1 MSTKHFFHEADSL
14 VLDSLES
21 LTISNPTLRFDKTN
35 KGMHATFRR
44 KLQRT
49 LTDLRY
55 TAIFLSGHD
64 PSSTVALISG
74 GGAGHEPAHA
84 GYVGEGL
91 LTAAVSGSI
100 FASPNVSQI
109 VNTIA
114 RVGGKAGTIL
124 IIKNY
129 TGDIF
134 HFHLAAEKARA
145 KYGLKVEIIV
155 VGDDVSVGR
164 ERSGKVGRRGLA
176 GTVFVHKIRK
186 PGVSFE
192 ELVKTGKLVAS
203 NLVTVGASL
212 DHVHIPGRAISNGH
226 GHPKVEQIELGMG
239 IHNKTGCRVLS
250 PQPDL
255 PYLVDVMLD
264 QLLNMNDSDR
274 AYANLQDAENIVLLV
289 NNLGSVSALELG
301 GITKHV
307 AAALSAY
314 TCSIDL

>member
-1 MSTKHFFHEADSL
+1 
-14 VLDSLES
+14 
-21 LTISNPTLRFDKTN
+21 
-35 KGMHATFRR
+35 MHATFRR

-134 HFHLAAEKARA
+134 HFHLAAEKTRA

-176 GTVFVHKIRK
+176 GTVFVHKILGAMSRK

-212 DHVHIPGRAISNGH
+212 GHVHIPGRAISNGH

-239 IHNKTGCRVLS
+239 IHNETGCRVLS

-314 TCSIDL
+314 TCSRIPVVLTSE